1 MVAGGA
7 VVDRLVGPAFARE
20 HRVLGFNG
28 LIRTD
33 RRRDLDELAEELSA
47 EHAVVFQALVT
58 AFELGYVLAG
68 AFLSG
73 APRRHRIE
81 IKASE
86 EIGPEIAHSLSV
98 SPILQK

>member
-1 MVAGGA
+1 MASGLVSNRFVGA
-7 VVDRLVGPAFARE
+7 AFARE
-20 HRVLGFNG
+20 HRVLGFDC
-28 LIRTD
+28 LVRTSC
-33 RRRDLDELAEELSA
+33 RRDSDELAEKLPA

-86 EIGPEIAHSLSV
+86 EIGPEIAHSRSV